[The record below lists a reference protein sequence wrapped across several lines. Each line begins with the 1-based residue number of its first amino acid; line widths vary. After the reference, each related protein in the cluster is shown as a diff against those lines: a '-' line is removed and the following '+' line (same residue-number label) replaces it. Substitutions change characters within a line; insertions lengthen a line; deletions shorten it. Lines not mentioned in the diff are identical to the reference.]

1 MNEELIRTTPA
12 LEAACADARAEG
24 IVALDT
30 EFVWSRTYLPRLGI
44 VQMGCR
50 AGCCALD
57 CMCSM
62 HTDPFASVVED
73 PSVVKIL
80 HDARQDLALIKHYSG
95 ASARNVFDTQLAAA
109 FAGLP
114 SGLGLQK
121 LLFEVID
128 VGLAKTQTLTDWT
141 QRPLTKAQ
149 LQYALDD
156 VRYLPDLRDA
166 LIARAKSLG
175 TLGWLMEDLAT
186 YDGGVPSMEHNP
198 EEAWKKVK
206 TGHIRLDG
214 RGRAIL
220 SALAACREISAQE
233 WNLPRNWLG
242 DDASLAAMAASASTS
257 HLRHRLKGKGEILRG
272 IYEKAIAAT
281 KDLPEDEW
289 PEDPHRHYIS
299 EVLSAA
305 DAAMDWLAQRAE
317 EIHVDAS
324 VIASRATVT
333 AFVDDVNDDAN
344 PLASGWRHE
353 AVGKEM
359 ASLFGVD

>member
-1 MNEELIRTTPA
+1 MKEELIRTTPA
-12 LEAACADARAEG
+12 LEAACAEARAEG
-24 IVALDT
+24 IAALDT

-62 HTDPFASVVED
+62 HTDPFASVIED
-73 PSVVKIL
+73 PSIVKIL

-121 LLFEVID
+121 LLFEVLD

-141 QRPLTKAQ
+141 SRPLTNAQ
-149 LQYALDD
+149 LQYAFDD

-166 LIARAKSLG
+166 LIERATSLG
-175 TLGWLMEDLAT
+175 TIDWLMEDLAA

-257 HLRHRLKGKGEILRG
+257 RPSPPRRTSQRRNGRRIRTGTTSARCSPRPTPPWTGSRSAPRRSTLTLPSSPTAPPLRPSSTTSTTTQTPSPPAG
-272 IYEKAIAAT
+272 AT
-281 KDLPEDEW
+281 KWSARRW
-289 PEDPHRHYIS
+289 PAS
-299 EVLSAA
+299 SA
-305 DAAMDWLAQRAE
+305 LNE
-317 EIHVDAS
+317 SH
-324 VIASRATVT
+324 
-333 AFVDDVNDDAN
+333 N
-344 PLASGWRHE
+344 
-353 AVGKEM
+353 
-359 ASLFGVD
+359 